1 MSMSNTTHY
10 GFYTEDDSAT
20 KFQEF
25 RERLNS
31 SNNSNMV
38 KIDEVL
44 WGKADN
50 SVCVSCTL
58 LASAWSGIDAPYVQS
73 LYVDGLGQ
81 SQNGTITVAQ
91 NATFEQREMARDAK
105 LAVTGQADGE
115 LVISADGEM
124 PDIDIPVYIILLG

>member
-1 MSMSNTTHY
+1 MCRATGQQNSKSGENVDSSIVRI
-10 GFYTEDDSAT
+10 DD
-20 KFQEF
+20 
-25 RERLNS
+25 
-31 SNNSNMV
+31 
-38 KIDEVL
+38 VL
-44 WGKADN
+44 VGKADN
-50 SVCVSCTL
+50 SVCIVCTL
-58 LASAWSGIDAPYVQS
+58 LASAWSGVDAPYVQS

-91 NATFEQREMARDAK
+91 TATFEQREMARDAK

>member
-1 MSMSNTTHY
+1 MSMSNTTNYVSHIK
-10 GFYTEDDSAT
+10 GSETTKFKEWRESVDDSII
-20 KFQEF
+20 K
-25 RERLNS
+25 
-31 SNNSNMV
+31 M
-38 KIDEVL
+38 DDVL
-44 WGKADN
+44 VGKADN
-50 SVCVSCTL
+50 SVCISCTL
-58 LASAWSGIDAPYVQS
+58 LASAWSGIDSPYVQS

-91 NATFEQREMARDAK
+91 TATFEQREMARDAK